1 MATTATKVA
10 SLPVPAVVGTA
21 TKGTWA
27 PRGRTSQ
34 PAESSR
40 SLPAWARTIPTPL
53 AVSITDPP
61 PTAMRLSHWAW
72 R

>member
-1 MATTATKVA
+1 MTATRVA

-21 TKGTWA
+21 TKGTCS

-34 PAESSR
+34 PALSMR
-40 SLPAWARTIPTPL
+40 SWPAWARTIPTPL
-53 AVSITDPP
+53 AVSMTDPP
-61 PTAMRLSHWAW
+61 PRAMRLSQSFS